1 MTPAL
6 RAAIVAEAREWIDT
20 PYRHQAY
27 LKGVACDCWG
37 LIRGV
42 GEALSI
48 INVDPH
54 RFARFRSYAR
64 LPNPKK
70 MGEGLATFL
79 DPVAAEDAGPGD
91 VVWLAWR
98 PDVPMHLG
106 ILAEHDGKPSLIH
119 AEGLVGKTT
128 ELTIGPDMAALFHSF
143 FRYPGS
149 LSWSNSSRN

>member
-1 MTPAL
+1 MTPEL
-6 RAAIVAEAREWIDT
+6 RAAIVAEARTWLET

-27 LKGVACDCWG
+27 LKGVSCDCWG
-37 LIRGV
+37 LVRGV

-48 INVDPH
+48 INVDH

-70 MGEGLATFL
+70 MGEGLQTFL
-79 DPVAAEDAGPGD
+79 ERIDGPDAGPGD

-98 PDVPMHLG
+98 PEVPMHLG
-106 ILAEHDGKPSLIH
+106 ILAEHNGTPTLIH
-119 AEGLVGKTT
+119 AEGVVGKVT
-128 ELTIGPDMAALFHSF
+128 ELAISPALRELFHSF

-149 LSWSNSSRN
+149 QQWSNSSPN